1 MFHFRDAF
9 GLKNF
14 SIFFLLGGS
23 STTGNVVRKA
33 FEDTK
38 FMAKTFGLSHKLVL
52 AIKNV
57 WILIRSHLHLDP
69 RKFYDYCQKVTQL
82 YEKELPW
89 SEMVPTLHKI
99 LWHGHLY
106 LEQMPDTLTFG
117 HFSEEPLESCHKRI
131 RSYATNLACQVS
143 KKTRLRDVTQRISIA
158 SDPKILSRIYKLQNK
173 RPKDPTE
180 LYPLSLLKLQKD
192 EKEYDSTYSI
202 KW

>member
-1 MFHFRDAF
+1 LLLNLCNFRAF
-9 GLKNF
+9 F
-14 SIFFLLGGS
+14 SLSGGS

-33 FEDTK
+33 FEDPK
-38 FMAKTFGLSHKLVL
+38 FMARIFGLSLELVL
-52 AIKNV
+52 AIRNV

-99 LWHGHLY
+99 LSHGHLY
-106 LEQMPDTLTFG
+106 LQFMPETLTFG

-143 KKTRLRDVTQRISIA
+143 KKTRLRDVSKRISIA
-158 SDPKILSRIYKLQNK
+158 SDPKILSRIFKMQKKGKRSNRKLPIITATITK
-173 RPKDPTE
+173 G
-180 LYPLSLLKLQKD
+180 
-192 EKEYDSTYSI
+192 EKI
-202 KW
+202 